1 MLNIVESRKNIC
13 RGPSG
18 PRSAARLA
26 VLESATARKD
36 PKRIIHSIQQT
47 PKSAATQVMVYP
59 GGGSYPNHRLIDCE
73 EIWKGAGHAC
83 SFRLSVPGRSSIA
96 HRSTLRRCGLLESK
110 RALGSQREFQETR
123 LVKKKPKHS
132 QNQRAKQNNRSASP
146 LPGQSAILHW
156 SQVRHSMSLLGKM
169 QIIYIN
175 IYKAKFN
182 FEGILLTCF
191 QR

>member
-73 EIWKGAGHAC
+73 EIWQGSCRAC
-83 SFRLSVPGRSSIA
+83 TFLLTWS
-96 HRSTLRRCGLLESK
+96 GL
-110 RALGSQREFQETR
+110 F
-123 LVKKKPKHS
+123 HI
-132 QNQRAKQNNRSASP
+132 SP
-146 LPGQSAILHW
+146 ILIKIK
-156 SQVRHSMSLLGKM
+156 VDPTGTNYYPA
-169 QIIYIN
+169 QIICW
-175 IYKAKFN
+175 
-182 FEGILLTCF
+182 ILLNQERTSAEVLWSLDLLLAWQCLS
-191 QR
+191 